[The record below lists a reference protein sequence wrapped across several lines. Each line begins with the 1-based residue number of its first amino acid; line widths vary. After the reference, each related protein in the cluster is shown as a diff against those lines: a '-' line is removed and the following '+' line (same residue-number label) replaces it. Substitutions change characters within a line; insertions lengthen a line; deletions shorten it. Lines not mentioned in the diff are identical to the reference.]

1 MARRGSSF
9 GFLGRFGRSED
20 LRSLDGAL
28 RAVDMHPALVP
39 EGVKLALVNLLK
51 DRHGDADPPVDAYA
65 PAAALFAYCT
75 LGSGA
80 FAHANGDDALEDA
93 VRRVD
98 AAMGHGTGLDAE
110 IVLLAHHAKMIQP
123 EIVARHG
130 MEIATD

>member
-20 LRSLDGAL
+20 LRSLDAAL
-28 RAVDMHPALVP
+28 RAVDLHPSLVP

-51 DRHGDADPPVDAYA
+51 DRHGEAEPPAGAY
-65 PAAALFAYCT
+65 PLAAALFAYCA

-80 FAHANGDDALEDA
+80 YAHANGDAAEQDAA
-93 VRRVD
+93 RRID
-98 AAMGHGTGLDAE
+98 AAMVHGVGLDAD
-110 IVLLAHHAKMIQP
+110 IVLLAHHARMIQP

-130 MEIATD
+130 IEIGET